1 MFRLISIVARAR
13 GREWLSAFICLPLV
27 GCTPGMGAAVDSVL
41 HIARRG
47 SPTDDIRLDPAFP
60 YLRTTM
66 GGSVG
71 FAWLGNTEQNEHGP
85 VEAFYSRS
93 GEMIR
98 LQNGRI
104 LTALGFTTEWRK
116 VDWPQFPGW
125 SAIANAPA
133 PTPFVRVRDVMP
145 GYRTGLREAVTLR
158 RIDPPGRSAL
168 RGVDPATLAWFEER
182 VQPVDGGLSAS
193 DAERLPPAKYAV
205 EIAGGK
211 ETVVYSEQ
219 CLAKDFCFTWQRWSA
234 AMQEAQKIA
243 GTARPSTGED
253 AR

>member
-1 MFRLISIVARAR
+1 MFRLICTVRRAR
-13 GREWLSAFICLPLV
+13 GLALLTVVCPALV

-41 HIARRG
+41 HVARRG

-71 FAWLGNTEQNEHGP
+71 FAWLGNTEQNVHGA

-116 VDWPQFPGW
+116 VEWPRVPGW
-125 SAIANAPA
+125 STIAKGDAPA
-133 PTPFVRVRDVMP
+133 SFVRVRDVMP

-158 RIDPPGRSAL
+158 RIDPPDRSAL
-168 RGVDPATLAWFEER
+168 RGVDPATLTWFEER
-182 VQPVDGGLSAS
+182 VQPVDRGVSGS
-193 DAERLPPAKYAV
+193 DELLPPARYGV
-205 EIAGGK
+205 EIAGAA